1 MKALAMPSS
10 SRTAMETF
18 SACFWVNSPR
28 IFDERSATSL
38 QTFASSAAS
47 ASLAWRIPHDAIRAD
62 AALCPPRVIEV
73 VQVGYRLAHGKEG
86 LVRIQ
91 RPAKK
96 HTEQLP
102 GAPRPFAQGIYHLP
116 EALLVVLLE
125 LGDALVRAAKGLAVR
140 GQHEHV
146 LGKLAITGDG

>member
-47 ASLAWRIPHDAIRAD
+47 ASLAWRIPHDAIRAE

-73 VQVGYRLAHGKEG
+73 VQVGYRLAHGEKR
-86 LVRIQ
+86 LVRIEW
-91 RPAKK
+91 PAKK
-96 HTEQLP
+96 YAEELAC
-102 GAPRPFAQGIYHLP
+102 APRRFAQGIYHFP
-116 EALLVVLLE
+116 EAVLVMLLE
-125 LGDALVRAAKGLAVR
+125 LGHPLVGAAKRFAMR
-140 GQHEHV
+140 GQDE
-146 LGKLAITGDG
+146 